1 MDNKVNF
8 LRGTSAEY
16 EVSTKDNDTFYYTTD
31 TKKLY
36 LGENEVGN
44 GIDPKV
50 IQAHIDNQTIHAKV
64 WRGTQEEY
72 NAIEP
77 KEDDTVYIIKDS
89 DNTLADKLID
99 DTSTTATDKTW
110 SAKKINENDEVART
124 AINTHAGNDEIHV
137 TAEEKAAWNAVNYS
151 NPNLLINPDFRAPIN
166 QRGETTYGCGNY
178 CIDRWYLYKTSTATT
193 SGTLAIG
200 NGCVMITSGGTSFDA
215 YFKQFIE
222 NGDILL
228 GQDVTL
234 SVMVKEIT
242 GTWGCGQQ
250 VNVADVTTP
259 LRANLSL
266 GLNVLKGIW
275 YGPDDSTAAQ
285 NAIYFFNRDSN
296 SSISIEWAKLE
307 IGSVATPFTP
317 PDPATE
323 LAKCQRYFHR
333 LGGNGRYFRL
343 YGIAYGSHSLRFPYN
358 LPVEMRTT
366 PTLTCSPGNWRFC
379 VSKIPS
385 DGGHYWN
392 NEYGTTFAVD
402 GSYSSPSNVDVCVEL
417 DSSKTVTISEGDSV
431 VLYTNNDLNS
441 AGSQKY
447 PGWLDFD
454 AEIR

>member
-1 MDNKVNF
+1 MADNKVNF

-16 EVSTKDNDTFYYTTD
+16 EAKTKDNDTFYYTTD

-110 SAKKINENDEVART
+110 SAKKINENDKAART

-151 NPNLLINPDFRAPIN
+151 NPNLLINPNFAIN
-166 QRGETTYGCGNY
+166 QRGAAGTISIPGYFV
-178 CIDRWYLYKTSTATT
+178 DRWKLDNGEVTINSD
-193 SGTLAIG
+193 GTLTL
-200 NGCVMITSGGTSFDA
+200 NGTISQTLENAVGANVTASASAGTASYDNTTKTF
-215 YFKQFIE
+215 
-222 NGDILL
+222 
-228 GQDVTL
+228 TL
-234 SVMVKEIT
+234 
-242 GTWGCGQQ
+242 
-250 VNVADVTTP
+250 
-259 LRANLSL
+259 
-266 GLNVLKGIW
+266 
-275 YGPDDSTAAQ
+275 TAAGEV
-285 NAIYFFNRDSN
+285 F
-296 SSISIEWAKLE
+296 SSAKLE
-307 IGSVATPFTP
+307 IGCIATPFVP

-343 YGIAYGSHSLRFPYN
+343 YGIAYGSNSLRFSYN
-358 LPVEMRTT
+358 PPVQLRTT

-392 NEYGTTFAVD
+392 NEFGTMFAVD
-402 GSYSSPSNVDVCVEL
+402 GSY
-417 DSSKTVTISEGDSV
+417 
-431 VLYTNNDLNS
+431 
-441 AGSQKY
+441 
-447 PGWLDFD
+447 
-454 AEIR
+454 